1 MARWKLSNQEKKS
14 VGEVEK
20 WTKGSYVLEHHVG
33 YRYGEFLVTTPDDSP
48 PAIDLTNPSGLNL
61 DELPYDYDVGDLFDQ
76 CWDDWSRTEGVPSE
90 ILDQAVSLFEGE
102 TDDEE
107 VDEDEDQEDEDYEE
121 PLVGMEALEADG
133 WKNDDTVFFIT
144 GPLVLERVPD

>member
-1 MARWKLSNQEKKS
+1 MARWKLSNQERNS
-14 VGEVEK
+14 VEEVEK
-20 WTKGSYVLEHHVG
+20 WTKGSYVLEHHFG

-61 DELPYDYDVGDLFDQ
+61 DELPYDFDVGDLFDQ

-144 GPLVLERVPD
+144 GPLVLERLPD